1 MRKLN
6 LKHGKVTFR
15 STFKIIELL
24 IRVHAERGNVLAS
37 DFQSGL
43 TNYVTKCDSFND
55 NYKKECMRT
64 YRETALSPSCLATI
78 RRRAHDK

>member
-1 MRKLN
+1 MRKVN

-15 STFKIIELL
+15 SNFKIIELL
-24 IRVHAERGNVLAS
+24 IRVQAERGNVLAS

-55 NYKKECMRT
+55 N
-64 YRETALSPSCLATI
+64 
-78 RRRAHDK
+78 